1 MKTNEIKT
9 LLIEQTKIGSSETD
23 AIILHDQTN
32 KRSSYI
38 YMNELDYQKWV
49 IEEVKAYKAN
59 GYKII
64 NNTDIDLTFEPE
76 LTPEAPQVTK
86 YTPSVNY
93 IKYYKYKGILI
104 EITSNKM
111 HKFFSKYDDHYL
123 YFDSAKDAKMYISE
137 FKSILI

>member
-9 LLIEQTKIGSSETD
+9 LLVEQTKIGNSETD

-38 YMNELDYQKWV
+38 YMSEVEYQKWV

-59 GYKII
+59 GYNII
-64 NNTDIDLTFEPE
+64 NSTDINLTVEPE
-76 LTPEAPQVTK
+76 LTPEMHQVTK

-93 IKYYKYKGILI
+93 IKYYKYKGILV
-104 EITSNKM
+104 EITSEKM
-111 HKFFSKYDDHYL
+111 HKFFSKSDDHYL
-123 YFDSAKDAKMYISE
+123 YFDTAKDAKMYISE